1 MTFGS
6 WLRGQRQQRG
16 MTLETAAMVLEF
28 STSYLS
34 DVERGRRKPSIELQV
49 NLELRW
55 QIPFDLV
62 RLRAG
67 FVPYNGA
74 MNTVD
79 DATLLRAWE
88 AAKAIVAAAPGPRA
102 EADPP
107 LG

>member
-1 MTFGS
+1 MTFGP
-6 WLRGQRQQRG
+6 WLRGQRLQRG
-16 MTLETAAMVLEF
+16 MTLQDAAMVLEF

-55 QIPFDLV
+55 QIPFDLI

-67 FVPYNGA
+67 FVPY
-74 MNTVD
+74 TVETIRAD
-79 DATLLRAWE
+79 DATLLQAWE
-88 AAKAIVAAAPGPRA
+88 AAKAILSAPAPRA
-102 EADPP
+102 GADPP